1 MTIKDFITIL
11 EIEAEKTPEG
21 LASEISKLIIKNS
34 AAKLT
39 INFNYVDPAEIVFA
53 QQDNVDGNF
62 VNLIIEEK

>member
-1 MTIKDFITIL
+1 MTINDLIIIL

-34 AAKLT
+34 AAKMT
-39 INFNYVDPAEIVFA
+39 VNFDYVDPTEIVFA
-53 QQDNVDGNF
+53 QQDNVDGKF